1 MDHGQGHATSWGLIL
16 SGTIGVPVEAV
27 RLVRSDTAV
36 IPKGEG
42 TGSARSLQTTGS
54 SVSRVGHELL
64 DQARA
69 VAAHLLEAAADDIV
83 VTADGTLGV
92 AGTPARSVTWTE
104 VAAAAS
110 HPETLPTE
118 VADLLGPAGL
128 SAESDLDNEGPTF
141 PYGTHI
147 AVVEVDTETGGVD
160 LVKFV
165 AVDDCGRV
173 VNPTTVT
180 GQEHGGIVQGIGQAM
195 YEEIVY
201 DADGNPLSSTFADY
215 LVPSAADVP
224 SIDVSRIEIPTTRNP
239 LGAKGIGQGGAV
251 GATPAVQ
258 NAVIDAVSHLGVRH
272 IDMPVSP
279 QRVWEAI
286 AAAQGST

>member
-1 MDHGQGHATSWGLIL
+1 
-16 SGTIGVPVEAV
+16 
-27 RLVRSDTAV
+27 
-36 IPKGEG
+36 
-42 TGSARSLQTTGS
+42 
-54 SVSRVGHELL
+54 VSRVGEHLL

-69 VAAHLLEAAADDIV
+69 VAAHMLEAAADDIV
-83 VTADGTLGV
+83 VTSDGTLAV
-92 AGTPARSVTWTE
+92 AGTPARAVTWKD
-104 VAAAAS
+104 VASAAS
-110 HPETLPTE
+110 SPESLPAE
-118 VADLLGPAGL
+118 VSALLGPGGL
-128 SAESDLDNEGPTF
+128 TAESDLDNEGPTF

-160 LVKFV
+160 LVRFV

-180 GQEHGGIVQGIGQAM
+180 GQQHGGIVQGIGQAM
-195 YEEIVY
+195 YEEIAY
-201 DADGNPLSSTFADY
+201 DVDGNPLSSTFADY

-224 SIDVSRIEIPTTRNP
+224 SIDVSRIEIPTPRNP

-286 AAAQGST
+286 GAARASA